1 MGVLIKIL
9 TKAVLHSLKKGFGK
23 VDEGILEKIANRYGM
38 RYSGSLCNEVHPRNP
53 VF

>member
-9 TKAVLHSLKKGFGK
+9 TKAVLHSLKKGFLK

-38 RYSGSLCNEVHPRNP
+38 RYVPLEAREEGE
-53 VF
+53 